1 MLVGDFVSIALLLG
15 FDETRAVCACAAGDV
30 NKSRPIARAIMRFII
45 AKGISLRDIKRP
57 SIAGATEGLR
67 WGPFDPITVEVIFC
81 SLSNHG

>member
-1 MLVGDFVSIALLLG
+1 MLVGDLVSMALFFG
-15 FDETRAVCACAAGDV
+15 FDETRAVCAFAVGEES
-30 NKSRPIARAIMRFII
+30 KSRQTVSAIKRFII